1 MKSLAEPSES
11 ELSSVPSKLF
21 TTPLGQHLHKSK
33 IAFGSKIL
41 KIRLSQ
47 YFMDKILLK
56 SLYPS
61 DRNQGGNLVW
71 KLRLDP
77 TKA

>member
-1 MKSLAEPSES
+1 MKSLAAPSES

-21 TTPLGQHLHKSK
+21 ITPLGQHLHKSK

-47 YFMDKILLK
+47 YFMDKILFKQIYFSIFL
-56 SLYPS
+56 P
-61 DRNQGGNLVW
+61 
-71 KLRLDP
+71 
-77 TKA
+77 KAIFEGIE